1 MQQKKISPYAIVN
14 LTHKIMSSTMVDLE
28 TFFKEHGVDDHSVIS
43 RSSLSDVEAN
53 RVSGLLPSFRSIIVM
68 GKEMPAA
75 LFDVE
80 SKTMSHNLLQIE
92 KHMDEVAFKL
102 CDLLRR
108 YGNRAVAIPTFLPL
122 EIKEGRIKGLLSL
135 KHAAARGGMGE
146 LGENTLLI
154 TERFGN
160 RLCLSGILVDK
171 EYPSSKH
178 VSTASCMHCKR
189 CVAACPA
196 GAISSE
202 GVDSLRCI
210 NVTNLMPSAARPFFK
225 AVVRS
230 GIGSGHV
237 ASFVNGM
244 SFGEMTC
251 SKCVTV
257 CPFFDKIRG

>member
-1 MQQKKISPYAIVN
+1 
-14 LTHKIMSSTMVDLE
+14 MVDLE
-28 TFFKEHGVDDHSVIS
+28 DFFKEHGVDDHSVIS
-43 RSSLSDVEAN
+43 RKSLSDIEAN
-53 RVSGLLPSFRSIIVM
+53 LVSGLLPSFRSIIVM

-102 CDLLRR
+102 CDALRKE
-108 YGNRAVAIPTFLPL
+108 GDSAVAIPTFLPI
-122 EIKEGRIKGLLSL
+122 EIKERRIKGLLSL
-135 KHAAARGGMGE
+135 KHAAAMGGMGE

-160 RLCLSGILVDK
+160 RLCLTAILVEK
-171 EYPSSKH
+171 EYPPSKREN
-178 VSTASCMHCKR
+178 TASCMHCRK
-189 CVAACPA
+189 CIVACPA

-210 NVTNLMPSAARPFFK
+210 NVTNLMPSVARPFFK

-251 SKCVTV
+251 SRCVTV
-257 CPFFDKIRG
+257 CPFFDKKR